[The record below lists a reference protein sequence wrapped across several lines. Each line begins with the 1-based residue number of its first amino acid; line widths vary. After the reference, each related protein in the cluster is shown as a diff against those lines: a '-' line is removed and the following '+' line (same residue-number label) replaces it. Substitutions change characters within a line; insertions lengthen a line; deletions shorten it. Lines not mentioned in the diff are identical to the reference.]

1 MAATAT
7 LRGAGTP
14 APATSGPRGQG
25 RRTAKPASPVLAG
38 KAAATA
44 PQARTAQDVEQ
55 YLTFMLGGE
64 AFAIGILRI
73 KEIIEYTGLT
83 PVPLMPSCVRGV
95 INLRGAVVPVVDL
108 AARFG
113 RTPVRVTRRTCIVI
127 VEVEAEGEKQDI
139 GVTVDAVSAVLDIP
153 RADIEAAPSF
163 GAGIRPDMIHGMAR
177 IDGRFVIILD
187 MDRVL
192 SESEI
197 ATLAAEQQ
205 AVGHGHPVLPAT
217 TRVE

>member
-7 LRGAGTP
+7 ARRTRTSTPTSTPADAAAHARGA
-14 APATSGPRGQG
+14 
-25 RRTAKPASPVLAG
+25 
-38 KAAATA
+38 
-44 PQARTAQDVEQ
+44 QDAEQ
-55 YLTFMLGGE
+55 HLTFLLGGE
-64 AFAIGILRI
+64 AFAIGILRV
-73 KEIIEYTGLT
+73 KEIIEYSGLT

-113 RTPVRVTRRTCIVI
+113 RAPVRVTRRTCIVI
-127 VEVEAEGEKQDI
+127 VEVESDGEHQDI

-153 RADIEAAPSF
+153 GRDIEAAPAF

-177 IDGRFVIILD
+177 IDGRFVIVLD

-192 SESEI
+192 SENEI
-197 ATLAAEQQ
+197 AALAAEQHG
-205 AVGHGHPVLPAT
+205 GHRHPVHAAT
-217 TRVE
+217 LDDA

>member
-1 MAATAT
+1 
-7 LRGAGTP
+7 
-14 APATSGPRGQG
+14 
-25 RRTAKPASPVLAG
+25 V
-38 KAAATA
+38 
-44 PQARTAQDVEQ
+44 QDAEQ
-55 YLTFMLGGE
+55 HLMFTLGGE

-113 RTPVRVTRRTCIVI
+113 RAPVRVTRRTCIVI
-127 VEVEAEGEKQDI
+127 VEVESEGEHQDI

-153 RADIEAAPSF
+153 GSDIEAAPAF
-163 GAGIRPDMIHGMAR
+163 GAGIRADMIRGMAR
-177 IDGRFVIILD
+177 IDARFVIILD

-192 SESEI
+192 SENEI
-197 ATLAAEQQ
+197 AALAAEQQ
-205 AVGHGHPVLPAT
+205 AACPRTTDHTGAT
-217 TRVE
+217 DGP

>member
-1 MAATAT
+1 MAATAKA
-7 LRGAGTP
+7 RGAVAP
-14 APATSGPRGQG
+14 APATSGPNGQA
-25 RRTAKPASPVLAG
+25 RRKAQPAPAG
-38 KAAATA
+38 NAGAAA
-44 PQARTAQDVEQ
+44 PQARAAQDVEQ
-55 YLTFMLGGE
+55 YLTFLLGGE

-127 VEVEAEGEKQDI
+127 VEVEGDGERQDI

-192 SESEI
+192 SEGEI
-197 ATLAAEQQ
+197 AALAAEQQ
-205 AVGHGHPVLPAT
+205 ALGQGHAGLAAT
-217 TRVE
+217 PEVA